1 MYKCRCCEAQTNTGR
16 ELQSCTKPFSIV
28 FIPALASTDYCP
40 ATPKISY
47 SAASQPR
54 PSGLLETHNVY
65 VAEELLNLAESIG
78 TQPFFSQYQAGFT
91 LGVRDPPYSVCS
103 CNATQDCDSITPLVN
118 SDPVSETP
126 HYSVNQLCALAT
138 ALCQYGG
145 DCSQLDA
152 LGTSCSDLGA
162 SVAMGLGATSLS
174 CNDSSQLS
182 YTVDGLSAD
191 ILEVSRILSSE
202 HDVSSS
208 SLIDAMQYSSC
219 GRISSRP
226 SQCSLSYSQR
236 PVAAVFPD
244 QDPEISAT
252 VWYSNQ
258 VGTAAH
264 GMARAFIMMCAVFPS
279 PTTCPRPLSTPST
292 TCC

>member
-103 CNATQDCDSITPLVN
+103 CNAAQDCDSITPLVN

-145 DCSQLDA
+145 DCSQLDT

-162 SVAMGLGATSLS
+162 SVAVGLGATSLS
-174 CNDSSQLS
+174 CNNSSQLS

-191 ILEVSRILSSE
+191 ILEVSPTVVSCLLNTKSPHTRRLMLCSTRPVEGSAADRRSALSATARGPSLPSSQTRILRYP
-202 HDVSSS
+202 
-208 SLIDAMQYSSC
+208 L
-219 GRISSRP
+219 
-226 SQCSLSYSQR
+226 QC
-236 PVAAVFPD
+236 
-244 QDPEISAT
+244 
-252 VWYSNQ
+252 
-258 VGTAAH
+258 GTAT
-264 GMARAFIMMCAVFPS
+264 RSVLQL
-279 PTTCPRPLSTPST
+279 TEWQELL
-292 TCC
+292 